1 MPMTF
6 PRVKVSYM
14 RTIRQAFSMMATI
27 DHFCRT
33 SSGRILGAAGNGVL
47 LGVAALYLWCPVHRF
62 PEPRP
67 FHGDGW
73 YNPYAAASAES
84 WRKVNLHAHSR
95 AWLGLTNGRGSV
107 DDVYSHYRAMG
118 YDVAPVSNY
127 QAIAPV
133 ARDAVSSL
141 TVYEQGF
148 NIGKAHFLA
157 LSPRRVDWLDYPLVQ
172 GRDELQHR
180 LDRLRTSSDLVI
192 LAHPRLR
199 HALSDAD
206 LRALSGY
213 TAMEIGSTE
222 SRGVGA
228 WDVALDAGH
237 PVWGMADDDTH
248 DASLPN
254 EAGRYWTMIAARDL
268 DAPSIESA
276 ITAGEMYAVFGR
288 GGSADMALDSLRVT
302 GDTLSVAF
310 RGQPAELTLV
320 GSGGTIL
327 GHIEGARGARWTLP
341 CDAPWARVV
350 ARTPHTQL
358 FLEPI
363 LRTERGVLPRLEATI
378 APVPT
383 TLRRALSVVL
393 LLMAAAPLARG
404 RALGR
409 RAQPRE
415 AVPGFREA
423 A

>member
-1 MPMTF
+1 
-6 PRVKVSYM
+6 
-14 RTIRQAFSMMATI
+14 MMATI
-27 DHFCRT
+27 VHIRRT
-33 SSGRILGAAGNGVL
+33 SFGFALGAAGNCLL
-47 LGVAALYLWCPVHRF
+47 LGLAALYLWCPVHRF
-62 PEPRP
+62 PGPRR
-67 FHGDGW
+67 FHGERW
-73 YNPYAAASAES
+73 YNPYAATSGER

-107 DDVYSHYRAMG
+107 DDVYSRYRAMG

-127 QAIAPV
+127 QAIARA
-133 ARDAVSSL
+133 ARGAASSL

-148 NIGKAHFLA
+148 NLQKAHFLA
-157 LSPRRVDWLDYPLVQ
+157 VSPRRVDWLDYPLGQ

-180 LDRLRTSSDLVI
+180 LDRLRASSDLVI

-228 WDVALDAGH
+228 WDIALDAGR

-248 DASLPN
+248 DALLPN
-254 EAGRYWTMIAARDL
+254 DAGRYWTMIAARSL
-268 DAPSIESA
+268 DAPTIERA

-288 GGSADMALDSLRVT
+288 GGSADVALDSLRVI
-302 GDTLSVAF
+302 GDTLSVTL
-310 RGQPAELTLV
+310 RGEAADLTLV
-320 GSGGTIL
+320 GSGDSIL
-327 GHIEGARGARWTLP
+327 GHIEAAHGARWTLP
-341 CDAPWARVV
+341 CDAPWARIV

-363 LRTERGVLPRLEATI
+363 IRTETGMPPRLEATI

-404 RALGR
+404 RAFGR

-415 AVPGFREA
+415 AAQPFREA